1 MAGMLLAIGI
11 GALLPL
17 LGASPLVM
25 LTSAV
30 LFGQFF
36 MPPAAVTA
44 LVKKAFS
51 PVVWGEAVAAFTLL
65 FSALQLIGPVLTGAV
80 ADQTGSLAW
89 GLGIS
94 GAILIIGAGISLLQ
108 PDPK

>member
-1 MAGMLLAIGI
+1 ML
-11 GALLPL
+11 
-17 LGASPLVM
+17 V
-25 LTSAV
+25 SAA

-44 LVKKAFS
+44 LVKKALP

-65 FSALQLIGPVLTGAV
+65 FSALQLVGPVVTGAV

-89 GLGIS
+89 GLGAS
-94 GAILIIGAGISLLQ
+94 GAMLILGALVSLLQ
-108 PDPK
+108 PEPRKTSTD